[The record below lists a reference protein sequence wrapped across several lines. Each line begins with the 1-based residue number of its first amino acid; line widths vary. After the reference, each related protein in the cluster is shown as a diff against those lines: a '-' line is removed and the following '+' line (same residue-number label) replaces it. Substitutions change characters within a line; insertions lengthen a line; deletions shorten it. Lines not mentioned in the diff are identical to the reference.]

1 MGLPLAWEQGQG
13 RHFQLLGPS
22 WGHQQEAAC
31 AVLHVPPTDV
41 WRGWYRVMLIP
52 LPGSVAPSQPS
63 SLTQAWLAGR
73 PDRRRPGQRRGG
85 APRGPSRAGGR
96 AGGACAGCGC
106 WTSQTSRKPGPLFS
120 QVSGFWSW
128 VRVLGLNS

>member
-63 SLTQAWLAGR
+63 SPDSGLTGRKARPPQAWAGAGR
-73 PDRRRPGQRRGG
+73 GPARAESSRRACG
-85 APRGPSRAGGR
+85 RGPARA
-96 AGGACAGCGC
+96 AAA
-106 WTSQTSRKPGPLFS
+106 GPLRLPGNLGRFFPKS
-120 QVSGFWSW
+120 QASGPG
-128 VRVLGLNS
+128 LGF

>member
-31 AVLHVPPTDV
+31 AVLYVPPTDV
-41 WRGWYRVMLIP
+41 WRGWYRVMLSP

-63 SLTQAWLAGR
+63 SPDSGLTGRKARPRQAWAGAGR
-73 PDRRRPGQRRGG
+73 GPARAAAAGLLRLPGNLGRFFPKSQ
-85 APRGPSRAGGR
+85 ASGPG
-96 AGGACAGCGC
+96 
-106 WTSQTSRKPGPLFS
+106 L
-120 QVSGFWSW
+120 GF
-128 VRVLGLNS
+128 